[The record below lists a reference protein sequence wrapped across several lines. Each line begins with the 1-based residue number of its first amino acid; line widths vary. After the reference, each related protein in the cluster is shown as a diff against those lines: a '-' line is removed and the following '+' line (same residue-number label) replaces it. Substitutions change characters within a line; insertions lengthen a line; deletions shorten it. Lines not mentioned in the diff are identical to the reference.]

1 MIFTEI
7 RRPPRYDRCMP
18 RRKRGRRPRA
28 SEEMLAVV
36 ARETF
41 LVREELA
48 ARLDATRKRLERLK
62 ESLDRRR
69 GR

>member
-1 MIFTEI
+1 MS
-7 RRPPRYDRCMP
+7 
-18 RRKRGRRPRA
+18 RRKRPGGRAAKELTASVERA
-28 SEEMLAVV
+28 
-36 ARETF
+36 TY

-48 ARLDATRKRLERLK
+48 SRLEATRKRLERVK